1 MFHPAPIHIYNYRLS
16 GERNQA
22 HHPLFYK
29 NLHELQKTSCVLCFL
44 KIHSDQG
51 TDMNTETRQAI
62 TVVTV
67 ELPAEPSLLKSSH
80 RVYSEHDNAVA
91 LIEYFDQC
99 TRICYMVSQRV
110 QALVASG
117 EAVLFIPYI
126 NESQWIET
134 LGGLDSADVILVEML
149 NPCLRDFN
157 ATKLKVWDRYGKL
170 LLEEEYRPMVMANPG
185 MVYSM
190 FSSTN
195 ARNPQAQSAQ
205 PRNFTNPDDR
215 YEQLVELINQNLSIN
230 EIAARMNLS
239 APSIYLMRTQYR
251 EQLKKDT
258 TPGMRA
264 MRFHKKDR

>member
-1 MFHPAPIHIYNYRLS
+1 
-16 GERNQA
+16 
-22 HHPLFYK
+22 
-29 NLHELQKTSCVLCFL
+29 
-44 KIHSDQG
+44 
-51 TDMNTETRQAI
+51 MNTETKQAI

-80 RVYSEHDNAVA
+80 RAYSEHDNPAA

-99 TRICYMVSQRV
+99 IRICYMVNQRV
-110 QALVASG
+110 QELSASG
-117 EAVLFIPYI
+117 EAVLFVPYI

-134 LGGLDSADVILVEML
+134 LGGLDNAEVILVETL
-149 NPCLRDFN
+149 NSCVRDFN
-157 ATKLKVWDRYGKL
+157 AIKMKVWDRYGKL
-170 LLEEEYRPMVMANPG
+170 MVEEEYRPMVKASPG

-190 FSSTN
+190 FASTN
-195 ARNPQAQSAQ
+195 TRNPQAQSAQ

-251 EQLKKDT
+251 DRLGNDT
-258 TPGMRA
+258 TPLMRA
-264 MRFHKKDR
+264 MRFHSKGKQ